1 MIGFIIK
8 RPVLISM
15 ILIGFCLL
23 GIVSYTQLPVELFPH
38 TELPMLIVQ
47 VNSSNDADPIYVE
60 KLGIIPMES
69 AIAGLDNIEQIE
81 SYIGRN
87 QATIFVY
94 YTQNS
99 NQKYAYLKLQE
110 RVAANE
116 ENMGEGFSATVQK
129 VNTQQLSNQ
138 FMVFQARGEG
148 SLDQIR
154 QVVDEKIVP
163 ELENIDDIANV
174 EVYGGRRHS
183 IEIILDEVE
192 LSSYDLTIA
201 QVSSRISQGSSRRQY
216 LGQATEGRKKIFV
229 NLVTDYTSL
238 SDIEE
243 IVIKEQGPLLLKHIA
258 TIVDGG
264 AEVESI
270 ARINGMESVSVSL
283 FRNQE
288 ANLLSL
294 SKKTRQI
301 IDNLNQKVSRDGVSL
316 VIQSDEA
323 EAIEKNMNAIMLLAL
338 VGGLL
343 AIAVLWIFLKNL
355 PLVMIV
361 AISIP
366 ISVLISMNLFYALDI
381 TINTLT
387 LVGIAIAIGMLLD
400 NSIVVLE
407 NIHRQVA
414 QGKDARQAVIAGTRE
429 VWRAVFAATLTTVC
443 VFIPFIFSGNDLV
456 KTLGR
461 QIGVAIISTLLVS
474 LAVAFLLIPAFT
486 YQFLLKRRNLQSS
499 SFNVISQKNR
509 LMQIYTLFLKS
520 CLRFPARTIVI
531 GVVAFFISVV
541 FCLMVSINVPQE
553 IELNN
558 FSLYAILP
566 SGTTLESAD
575 EQALEM
581 DERLKNVAEIE
592 ERRANIQ
599 EDNIILNFKLTEDYE
614 DTADR
619 NINGIKEEISDELS
633 NAYPRID
640 FSYEEPT
647 QNVRFM
653 GGGGGGGGRVRNF
666 SRLLGIGASQ
676 ERIVIQGQDLDL
688 LRAIADDIQYNI
700 DELETVRSSSLSVSD
715 QSPSIDLF
723 LDKPAMSHF
732 NVGLQSIM
740 GELNSFRNETSSGA
754 SLKQGTEEINI
765 ILKNKE
771 DKEKISEDLRQ
782 LQVPSSSGGTIPLLQ
797 LAQMVYS
804 TGYSRINRINQEK
817 QVEVIYRF
825 ESEIEDSNQLLEDA
839 RASVELIVAD
849 ITPPPGVLIEVVHD
863 ESDLS
868 EFYFLIFVG
877 ILLIYMV
884 LASTFESLITPLAMM
899 FTLPLATI
907 GAFWGLILTGNS
919 IFNANV
925 LVGFLILL
933 GVVVNNGI
941 ILIDYSRLLRRR
953 KFRPIRA
960 LLTAGQVRV
969 RPILITTITTILA
982 MLPIAMGKAEYI
994 SQIGAPFAITV
1005 IGGLSAATIFTLL
1018 LVPTVSF
1025 GIENT
1030 LLWWRRLNWK
1040 IKVIQ
1045 LVVFST
1051 GVMLLYKNVDSFLW
1065 QAAYATALLA
1075 VIPAFTYFVQISLK
1089 RSRATVIPKNQP
1101 IKITIRNVNKLYD
1114 NYSRF
1119 IREWRQGKRQQERLE
1134 QDGLLQKI
1142 GGSVNLVWQWPLCL
1156 FLFYFSYFYL
1166 RWGFWVLIF
1175 SVAFYIYILI
1185 LTRPFLLPEKKS
1197 TSSRRGKRLRAL
1209 LFKVIFWGLPLA
1221 NLIWYR
1227 SQWGRLEAVILI
1239 AGLWYLAITV
1249 YSTSQ
1254 KLYREKIDIN
1264 RISGR
1269 LKRIRKTFYRFVK
1282 IIPVIG
1288 KQRVPFRAL
1297 NQVSLEI
1304 ESGMFGLI
1312 GPNGAGKTTLM
1323 RIICGILQPSQGKVM
1338 INDIDLES
1346 KREEFQSLIGYLP
1359 QEFGTYE
1366 NMTAYQFLD
1375 YQALLKGLWDSDRRR
1390 KVVENAI
1397 HSVHLDEDR
1406 DVKIKAFSGG
1416 MKQRIGISQTLL
1428 HLPRILVVDE
1438 PTAGLDPRERI
1449 RFRNMLSEL
1458 ARERVVIFST
1468 HIIEDISSSCNRV
1481 AVLDDGEVKFIGT
1494 PLDMIEF
1501 TKGFVWQARI
1511 TERTFEDI
1519 RSKTWIVH
1527 HMHDG
1532 ELIRVRILAR
1542 EKPLKDAIPVTPTLE
1557 DSYMWLISQKE

>member
-8 RPVLISM
+8 RPVLVFM
-15 ILIGFCLL
+15 VLTGFCLM
-23 GIVSYTQLPVELFPH
+23 GIVSYTQLPVELFPS
-38 TELPMLIVQ
+38 TELPTLIVQ
-47 VNSSNDADPIYVE
+47 VQSSNDADPTYVE

-69 AIAGLDNIEQIE
+69 AIAGLDNIERIE
-81 SYIGRN
+81 SYIGRQN
-87 QATIFVY
+87 ATILVY
-94 YTQNS
+94 YTKNS

-110 RVAANE
+110 RVATHA

-138 FMVFQARGEG
+138 FMVYQARGEG

-163 ELENIDDIANV
+163 ELENIDGIANV
-174 EVYGGRRHS
+174 EVYGGQQRS

-201 QVSSRISQGSSRRQY
+201 QVSSRISQGSSNPQY

-238 SDIEE
+238 SDIGE

-270 ARINGMESVSVSL
+270 ARINGMESVSISL
-283 FRNQE
+283 IRSQE

-294 SKKTRQI
+294 SRKTRQI
-301 IDNLNQKVSRDGVSL
+301 IDDLNQKVSRDGISL

-323 EAIEKNMNAIMLLAL
+323 ETIEKNMDTIMLLAL

-343 AIAVLWIFLKNL
+343 AIAILWIFLKNL

-361 AISIP
+361 AITIP

-414 QGKDARQAVIAGTRE
+414 QGKDAQQAVIAGTRE

-443 VFIPFIFSGNDLV
+443 VFVPFIFSGNYLV

-461 QIGVAIISTLLVS
+461 QIGVAIVSTLLVS

-486 YQFLLKRRNLQSS
+486 YRFLLKRRNLQSS

-531 GVVAFFISVV
+531 GAVVFFISVV
-541 FCLMVSINVPQE
+541 FCLMASINVPQE
-553 IELNN
+553 IELDN
-558 FSLYAILP
+558 FSLYAIMP

-575 EQALEM
+575 EQVLEM
-581 DERLKNVAEIE
+581 DERLKNMAEIE
-592 ERRANIQ
+592 ERRASIQ
-599 EDNIILNFKLTEDYE
+599 EDNIVLNFKLAEDYE
-614 DTADR
+614 DTAERD
-619 NINGIKEEISDELS
+619 INSIKEDILDELS
-633 NAYPRID
+633 DAYPRIE

-647 QNVRFM
+647 GNVRFM
-653 GGGGGGGGRVRNF
+653 GGGGGGGGGQNF
-666 SRLLGIGASQ
+666 TRLLGIGASQ
-676 ERIVIQGQDLDL
+676 EKVIIQGQDLEI

-700 DELETVRSSSLSVSD
+700 DELETVRNSSQSVSN

-732 NVGLQSIM
+732 NVSLQSIRN
-740 GELNSFRNETSSGA
+740 ELNSFRKETSSGA
-754 SLKQGTEEINI
+754 NLKQGTEEINI

-771 DKEKISEDLRQ
+771 EEDKISEDLRQ
-782 LQVPSSSGGTIPLLQ
+782 LQIPSSSGGTIPLLQ
-797 LAQMVYS
+797 LAQMVFS
-804 TGYSRINRINQEK
+804 TGYSRINRVNQEK
-817 QVEVIYRF
+817 LVEVTYRF
-825 ESEIEDSNQLLEDA
+825 ESEIEDSKQLLEDA
-839 RASVELIVAD
+839 RASIEQIVAD
-849 ITPPPGVLIEVVHD
+849 ITPPPGVLIDVVHD

-884 LASTFESLITPLAMM
+884 LASTFESLITPMAMM

-941 ILIDYSRLLRRR
+941 ILIDYSRLLRGW

-960 LLTAGQVRV
+960 LVTAGQVRV
-969 RPILITTITTILA
+969 RPILITTLTTILA
-982 MLPIAMGKAEYI
+982 MLPIALGKAEYI

-1065 QAAYATALLA
+1065 QMAYTAALLA

-1089 RSRATVIPKNQP
+1089 RSRATIIPENQP

-1119 IREWRQGKRQQERLE
+1119 IREWRQGKRQQDRLE
-1134 QDGLLQKI
+1134 KEGHLQKT
-1142 GGSVNLVWQWPLCL
+1142 GGSGSLVWKLPLYL
-1156 FLFYFSYFYL
+1156 FLFYFSYYYL
-1166 RWGFWVLIF
+1166 LWGFWVLIF
-1175 SVAFYIYILI
+1175 SVALYIFTLSLI
-1185 LTRPFLLPEKKS
+1185 RPFLLPGKKS
-1197 TSSRRGKRLRAL
+1197 TSSRRGKRLRVL
-1209 LFKVIFWGLPLA
+1209 LFKVIFWGVPLA

-1227 SQWGRLEAVILI
+1227 SQWGRLEPVILI
-1239 AGLWYLAITV
+1239 AGFWYLAITV

-1269 LKRIRKTFYRFVK
+1269 LKRIRKAFYRFVK

-1338 INDIDLES
+1338 INGIDLES

-1375 YQALLKGLWDSDRRR
+1375 YQALLKGIWDSDRRR
-1390 KVVENAI
+1390 KVVEKAI
-1397 HSVHLDEDR
+1397 HSVHLDKDR

-1494 PLDMIEF
+1494 PIDMIEF

-1511 TERTFEDI
+1511 TEKTFEDI
-1519 RSKTWIVH
+1519 RPKTWIVH

-1542 EKPLKDAIPVTPTLE
+1542 EKPLKDATPVTPTLE
-1557 DSYMWLISQKE
+1557 DSYMWLISQRE

>member
-8 RPVLISM
+8 RPVLVFM
-15 ILIGFCLL
+15 VLTGFCLM
-23 GIVSYTQLPVELFPH
+23 GIVSYTRLPVELFPS
-38 TELPMLIVQ
+38 TELPTLIVQ
-47 VNSSNDADPIYVE
+47 VQSSNDADPTYVE

-69 AIAGLDNIEQIE
+69 AIAGLDNIERIE
-81 SYIGRN
+81 SYIGRQN
-87 QATIFVY
+87 ATILVY

-110 RVAANE
+110 RVATHA

-138 FMVFQARGEG
+138 FMVYQARGEG

-163 ELENIDDIANV
+163 ELENIDGIANV
-174 EVYGGRRHS
+174 EVYGGQQRS

-201 QVSSRISQGSSRRQY
+201 QVSSRISQGSSNPQY

-238 SDIEE
+238 SDIGE

-283 FRNQE
+283 IRSQE

-294 SKKTRQI
+294 SRKTRQI
-301 IDNLNQKVSRDGVSL
+301 IDDLNQQVSQDGISL

-323 EAIEKNMNAIMLLAL
+323 ETIEKNMDTIMLLAL

-343 AIAVLWIFLKNL
+343 AIAILWIFLKNL

-361 AISIP
+361 AITIP

-414 QGKDARQAVIAGTRE
+414 QGKDAQQAVIAGTRE

-443 VFIPFIFSGNDLV
+443 VFIPFIFSSNYLV

-486 YQFLLKRRNLQSS
+486 YRFLSKRRNLQSS

-531 GVVAFFISVV
+531 GAVVFFISVV
-541 FCLMVSINVPQE
+541 FCLMASINVPQE
-553 IELNN
+553 IELDN
-558 FSLYAILP
+558 FNLYAIMP

-575 EQALEM
+575 EQVLEM
-581 DERLKNVAEIE
+581 DERLKNMAEIE

-599 EDNIILNFKLTEDYE
+599 EDNIVLNFKLAEDYE
-614 DTADR
+614 DIAGRD
-619 NINGIKEEISDELS
+619 INGIKEDIFDELS
-633 NAYPRID
+633 DAYPRID

-647 QNVRFM
+647 GNVRFI
-653 GGGGGGGGRVRNF
+653 GGGGGGGGGQNF
-666 SRLLGIGASQ
+666 TRLLGIGASQ
-676 ERIVIQGQDLDL
+676 EKVVIQGQDLDM

-700 DELETVRSSSLSVSD
+700 DELETVRSSSQSVSN

-732 NVGLQSIM
+732 NVSLQSIRN
-740 GELNSFRNETSSGA
+740 ELNNFRKETSSGA
-754 SLKQGTEEINI
+754 NLKQGTEEINI

-771 DKEKISEDLRQ
+771 EEDKISEDLRQ
-782 LQVPSSSGGTIPLLQ
+782 LQVPSSSGGTVPLLQ
-797 LAQMVYS
+797 LAQMVFS
-804 TGYSRINRINQEK
+804 TGYSRINRVNQEK
-817 QVEVIYRF
+817 QVEVTYRF
-825 ESEIEDSNQLLEDA
+825 ESEIEDSKQLLEDA
-839 RASVELIVAD
+839 RASIEQIVAD

-960 LLTAGQVRV
+960 LVTAGQVRV
-969 RPILITTITTILA
+969 RPILITTLTTILA
-982 MLPIAMGKAEYI
+982 MLPIALGKAEYI

-1051 GVMLLYKNVDSFLW
+1051 GVMLLYQNVDSFLW
-1065 QAAYATALLA
+1065 QVAYTAALLA

-1101 IKITIRNVNKLYD
+1101 IKITIRNVNKFYD

-1134 QDGLLQKI
+1134 KEGRLQKA
-1142 GGSVNLVWQWPLCL
+1142 GGSGSLVWQLPLYL
-1156 FLFYFSYFYL
+1156 FLFYFSYYYL
-1166 RWGFWVLIF
+1166 PWGFWALIF
-1175 SVAFYIYILI
+1175 SVAFYIYTLI
-1185 LTRPFLLPEKKS
+1185 LTRPFLLPERDS

-1239 AGLWYLAITV
+1239 AGVWYLAITV

-1269 LKRIRKTFYRFVK
+1269 LKRIRKAFFRFVK

-1338 INDIDLES
+1338 FNDIDLQS

-1390 KVVENAI
+1390 KVVEQAI
-1397 HSVHLDEDR
+1397 SSVHLNENR

-1511 TERTFEDI
+1511 NEKIFEDI
-1519 RSKTWIVH
+1519 RPKTWIVH

>member
-1 MIGFIIK
+1 
-8 RPVLISM
+8 
-15 ILIGFCLL
+15 
-23 GIVSYTQLPVELFPH
+23 
-38 TELPMLIVQ
+38 MLIVL
-47 VNSSNDADPIYVE
+47 VNSSSDADPSYVE
-60 KLGIIPMES
+60 KLGVIPMES
-69 AIAGLDNIEQIE
+69 AIAGLDNIERIE
-81 SYIGRN
+81 SYIRRKN
-87 QATIFVY
+87 ATIFVY

-110 RVAANE
+110 RVAAHK

-138 FMVFQARGEG
+138 FMVYQARGEG

-154 QVVDEKIVP
+154 QVVDEKIVT
-163 ELENIDDIANV
+163 ELENIDGIANV
-174 EVYGGRRHS
+174 EVYGGQQHS

-201 QVSSRISQGSSRRQY
+201 QVSSQISQGSSSPQY
-216 LGQATEGRKKIFV
+216 LGQVTEGRKKIFV

-238 SDIEE
+238 SDIGE

-270 ARINGMESVSVSL
+270 ARINGMESVRIALTRS
-283 FRNQE
+283 QE

-294 SKKTRQI
+294 ARKTRQI
-301 IDNLNQKVSRDGVSL
+301 IDDLNQQVSRDGISL

-323 EAIEKNMNAIMLLAL
+323 EAIENNMDTIMLLAL

-343 AIAVLWIFLKNL
+343 AIAILWIFLKNL

-361 AISIP
+361 AITIP

-443 VFIPFIFSGNDLV
+443 VFIPFIFSGNYLV

-486 YQFLLKRRNLQSS
+486 YRFLSKRRNLQSS

-531 GVVAFFISVV
+531 GVVVFFISVV
-541 FCLMVSINVPQE
+541 FCLMASINVPQE
-553 IELNN
+553 IELDN
-558 FSLYAILP
+558 FNLYAIMP

-581 DERLKNVAEIE
+581 DEHLKNVAEIE

-599 EDNIILNFKLTEDYE
+599 EDNIVLNFKLVEDYE
-614 DTADR
+614 DTAEQ
-619 NINGIKEEISDELS
+619 NINAIKEDIFDELS
-633 NAYPRID
+633 DAFPRID
-640 FSYEEPT
+640 FSYDEPT
-647 QNVRFM
+647 QNVKFQ
-653 GGGGGGGGRVRNF
+653 GGGGGGQNF
-666 SRLLGIGASQ
+666 TRLLGIGASQ
-676 ERIVIQGQDLDL
+676 EKVVVQGQDLDL
-688 LRAIADDIQYNI
+688 LRAIAEDIQYNI
-700 DELETVRSSSLSVSD
+700 DELETVRNSSLSVSD

-723 LDKPAMSHF
+723 LDKSAMSHF
-732 NVGLQSIM
+732 NVSLQSIRN
-740 GELNSFRNETSSGA
+740 ELNSFRKETSSGA
-754 SLKQGTEEINI
+754 NLKQGTEEINI
-765 ILKNKE
+765 ILKNKDE
-771 DKEKISEDLRQ
+771 KDKISEDLRQ
-782 LQVPSSSGGTIPLLQ
+782 LQVPSSSGGTIPLMQ
-797 LAQMVYS
+797 LAQMVFS
-804 TGYSRINRINQEK
+804 TGYSAINRVNQEK
-817 QVEVIYRF
+817 QVVVTYRF
-825 ESEIEDSNQLLEDA
+825 ESEIEDSKQLLEEA
-839 RASVELIVAD
+839 RTSVEQIVAD

-925 LVGFLILL
+925 MVGFLILL

-941 ILIDYSRLLRRR
+941 ILIDYSRLLRKR

-969 RPILITTITTILA
+969 RPILITTLTTILA
-982 MLPIAMGKAEYI
+982 MLPIALGKAEYI

-1065 QAAYATALLA
+1065 QVAYTAVLLA

-1101 IKITIRNVNKLYD
+1101 IKITIRNVNKFYD

-1134 QDGLLQKI
+1134 KEGRLQKA
-1142 GGSVNLVWQWPLCL
+1142 GGSGSLFWQLPLYL
-1156 FLFYFSYFYL
+1156 FLFYFSYYYL
-1166 RWGFWVLIF
+1166 PWGFWVLVF
-1175 SVAFYIYILI
+1175 SVAFYIYTLI
-1185 LTRPFLLPEKKS
+1185 LTRPFLLPQRER
-1197 TSSRRGKRLRAL
+1197 TSSRRGNRLRTL
-1209 LFKVIFWGLPLA
+1209 LFKLIFWGLPLA

-1227 SQWGRLEAVILI
+1227 GQWGRLEAVILI
-1239 AGLWYLAITV
+1239 AGVWYLAITV

-1269 LKRIRKTFYRFVK
+1269 LKRIRKSFYRFVK

-1338 INDIDLES
+1338 FNDIDLQS

-1375 YQALLKGLWDSDRRR
+1375 YQALLKGLWDTDRRR
-1390 KVVENAI
+1390 KVVEHAI
-1397 HSVHLDEDR
+1397 SSVHLDEDR

-1428 HLPRILVVDE
+1428 QLPRILVVDE

-1458 ARERVVIFST
+1458 ARDRVVIFST

-1481 AVLDDGEVKFIGT
+1481 AVLDDGGVKFIGT
-1494 PLDMIEF
+1494 PLNMIEL
-1501 TKGFVWQARI
+1501 TQGFVWQARI
-1511 TERTFEDI
+1511 TEKAFEAI
-1519 RSKTWIVH
+1519 RPKTWIVH

-1542 EKPLKDAIPVTPTLE
+1542 EKPLTEAMPVTPTLE